1 MKKRNL
7 FLGFV
12 CLSALLLG
20 GCGSKKASEST
31 PASSGQT
38 SQSES
43 HVHDYQFDSFIW
55 TETPG
60 AYTAVARYICPA
72 DKEHEDH
79 DATVTKVDAESVA
92 PTCEAGGKNTW
103 HAEYD
108 GHEDTKVETLDSLG
122 GHLWGEPAW
131 QWGGLF
137 QTATATFTCQRD
149 PNHTHVETA
158 TKEGGGIVLHEHKD
172 ATCTV
177 DGSDTYRATV
187 TFGGKEYTNDK
198 VDVIP
203 AYEHSDIDIHGF
215 CELCGEYQGSDIA
228 NPADG
233 VSFESLA
240 AGTYYYRFQ
249 YNVNNEYKISKDK
262 FNASEIFTY
271 IRPTKDTWKQVT
283 LSVASYTTIEES
295 IDSYVY
301 VVLTPAAALTNGY
314 VKFLNQC
321 AHLHI
326 DDYGFC
332 EDCDEYQG
340 LTIAKAD
347 WDKEVTMPN
356 VGEGGIIFIRAEI
369 EKGTHISL
377 YAASQPWEQGLED
390 QSYFLKDGDAFVK
403 IEESEFIG
411 VYSTP
416 VKDRKGTTPFFE
428 VGERKNDGYLYMV
441 LDVDDQDTL
450 TDDTIKV
457 STEHSA
463 DVDNYGFCV
472 MDDGEFAGKEIKIG
486 YANTLGL
493 KAGEKAFYRFAD
505 DGYHSYK
512 RTYKSALAAD
522 DFTFYRKDSAGSM
535 VEITVDNTFRMLE
548 PSEDEYYYVVICP
561 DKDVPSG
568 SFTIVQEEL
577 SVFTVAYYAKF
588 MPEDKI
594 TTLTNGLNDY
604 FHINATDVDRIIF
617 KTLGDAKTDV
627 AGLAGLI
634 TDFNSEHS
642 GHEIDVILGCRA
654 DKDKKLSDAGYQA
667 FDTTDYTYGDPDES
681 ARRLWCQKGQTEDA
695 HVLAVR
701 SYLQENWKAS

>member
-1 MKKRNL
+1 MM
-7 FLGFV
+7 
-12 CLSALLLG
+12 
-20 GCGSKKASEST
+20 
-31 PASSGQT
+31 P
-38 SQSES
+38 
-43 HVHDYQFDSFIW
+43 
-55 TETPG
+55 
-60 AYTAVARYICPA
+60 
-72 DKEHEDH
+72 
-79 DATVTKVDAESVA
+79 VA

-187 TFGGKEYTNDK
+187 TFGGKQYTNDK

-203 AYEHSDIDIHGF
+203 AYEHSDIDSYGF

-249 YNVNNEYKISKDK
+249 YNVNNEYKLSKDK
-262 FNASEIFTY
+262 FEATEIFTY
-271 IRPTKDTWKQVT
+271 IRPTKDTWEQVT
-283 LSVASYTTIEES
+283 LSTASYKTIKES
-295 IDSYVY
+295 VDSYVY

-347 WDKEVTMPN
+347 WDKEVMMPN

-377 YAASQPWEQGLED
+377 VSVSQPWEQGLED

-416 VKDRKGTTPFFE
+416 VKDRKGTTSFFE
-428 VGERKNDGYLYMV
+428 VGERINDGYLYMV

-486 YANTLGL
+486 YANTP
-493 KAGEKAFYRFAD
+493 
-505 DGYHSYK
+505 
-512 RTYKSALAAD
+512 D
-522 DFTFYRKDSAGSM
+522 DFTFYRKVSAGSM

-548 PSEDEYYYVVICP
+548 PSEDGYYYVVICP
-561 DKDVPSG
+561 ATAVPSG
-568 SFTIVQEEL
+568 EFTIVQEEL
-577 SVFTVAYYAKF
+577 SVFTVAYYARYTPK
-588 MPEDKI
+588 DNI
-594 TTLTNGLNDY
+594 TTMTNGLNDY

-617 KTLGDAKTDV
+617 KTFGDSKTKVGD
-627 AGLAGLI
+627 LADLI
-634 TDFNSEHS
+634 TDFNNKHS
-642 GHEIDVILGCRA
+642 GHEVDVILGCRA
-654 DKDKKLSDAGYQA
+654 DSGSALSKAGYQA
-667 FDTTDYTYGDPDES
+667 FDTTDYTYGDPGET

-695 HVLAVR
+695 HVVAVR